1 MTKLHS
7 KQTVWAYVRKKW
19 RPTVVIMIQPMG
31 GGVLRKQD
39 RAIIKTPRGKKE
51 YSVPATR
58 RFVRFDPPMRQ
69 TVLNFE
75 EPEGG

>member
-7 KQTVWAYVRKKW
+7 KQSVWAYVRKRW
-19 RPTVVIMIQPMG
+19 RPAIVITIQPMG
-31 GGVLRKQD
+31 GGVVD

-58 RFVRFDPPMRQ
+58 RFVRFEPPMRQ
-69 TVLNFE
+69 TVLDFE
-75 EPEGG
+75 EAHDCRD